1 MRTDTRNAISSHRL
15 RVFRLTPS
23 KLDLKDIKSFKFTRE
38 LAHNYK
44 NKQRNLAYSIV
55 GTPDYTAPEVFL
67 RTGYHKECDYWSV
80 GAILYEMLVGWAPFC
95 DENTTITIY
104 KIINCKK
111 TLSFPDDVVISPEAR
126 DLISRLLCPKE
137 ERLCDFETIKRHPN
151 PLACY
156 VFTSD
161 EQMFQTVVSNV
172 NSGAIYCN
180 DAIVHLLNNN
190 LPFGGTTQS
199 GLGCYHGKYT
209 WRAFSR
215 PRAVCKAYTFVDIP
229 VRYHPFT
236 TLKHW
241 IVSHCADWPIPLSSL
256 FP

>member
-1 MRTDTRNAISSHRL
+1 MRTDTRSAISFHHSGI
-15 RVFRLTPS
+15 FKLTPS

-137 ERLCDFETIKRHPN
+137 ERLCDFETIKRHPFFDGFDWDN
-151 PLACY
+151 MFQVEPPYVPQLKNIFDTSNFDTFPDQLEDDDEVPKSDQNLAFVGY
-156 VFTSD
+156 TYKGFLGVTNTSKKHSHGITLNSIFTS
-161 EQMFQTVVSNV
+161 
-172 NSGAIYCN
+172 
-180 DAIVHLLNNN
+180 H
-190 LPFGGTTQS
+190 
-199 GLGCYHGKYT
+199 
-209 WRAFSR
+209 
-215 PRAVCKAYTFVDIP
+215 
-229 VRYHPFT
+229 FT
-236 TLKHW
+236 T
-241 IVSHCADWPIPLSSL
+241 P
-256 FP
+256 